1 MAHENL
7 NRLES
12 ESYWGNRNRPEQGAF
27 ELDFMEIARRTVAD
41 ALDLSVATVKRDW
54 SVAKTCCLD
63 ELRNDGNAPPTI
75 EVRVN

>member
-1 MAHENL
+1 
-7 NRLES
+7 
-12 ESYWGNRNRPEQGAF
+12 
-27 ELDFMEIARRTVAD
+27 MEIARRTVAD

-63 ELRNDGNAPPTI
+63 ELRNDGNATPTI